1 MEISDMKK
9 LCDLYIKKA
18 GLVGVF
24 HCAVFTII
32 WIVYI
37 LLTVPFRDV
46 YLLRLGLCLIIGCP
60 IGAYLNR
67 HSVDMW
73 LAKHQGSLGP
83 AKIIDGTINGAAV
96 GIGTAL
102 LPALTALIYTNH
114 LEMAK
119 TFIIV
124 TYAASAA
131 VGAIIGSMVS
141 AIGRK
146 YIKPV
151 S

>member
-1 MEISDMKK
+1 MKK

-18 GLVGVF
+18 GLVGIF
-24 HCAVFTII
+24 HCAIPTIG
-32 WIVYI
+32 WIAYI

-46 YLLRLGLCLIIGCP
+46 YLLRLGLCLLIGCP
-60 IGAYLNR
+60 IGAYVNR
-67 HSVDMW
+67 HSVTMW
-73 LAKHQGSLGP
+73 LAKHQGKFGP

-102 LPALTALIYTNH
+102 LPALTALIGTNH

-119 TFIIV
+119 TFIIAVYV
-124 TYAASAA
+124 TSAII
-131 VGAIIGSMVS
+131 GAIIGSMVS

-146 YIKPV
+146 YINPV
-151 S
+151 L

>member
-1 MEISDMKK
+1 MKK
-9 LCDLYIKKA
+9 LCDLYIKRA

-24 HCAVFTII
+24 HCAIPTTI
-32 WIVYI
+32 WVAYI
-37 LLTVPFRDV
+37 LLTVPFRNV
-46 YLLRLGLCLIIGCP
+46 YLLRLALCLLIGSP

-73 LAKHQGSLGP
+73 IAKHRGRYGP

-102 LPALTALIYTNH
+102 LPALTALIGTNH
-114 LEMAK
+114 MEMAK

-124 TYAASAA
+124 TYVASAMT
-131 VGAIIGSMVS
+131 GAIIGSMISV
-141 AIGRK
+141 IGRK
-146 YIKPV
+146 YINPV
-151 S
+151 A